1 MNPKQGQGL
10 SYVTRESGQLHYATN
25 PSLSGANCQSSFR
38 LPAGEWWRVDLVSA
52 QVDPSAAGAAVIFS
66 LRASSSGVQLFY
78 ISPMFWL
85 AAAGLEATVN
95 FGVGLDSGTS
105 EEDESR
111 RQSLPDVYLPPESF
125 VVLTAS
131 AAIGSVQLSNPIL
144 IARSAAPMK
153 Q

>member
-25 PSLSGANCQSSFR
+25 PSLAGALCQTSFR

-66 LRASSSGVQLFY
+66 LRAVSSGVQLFY
-78 ISPMFWL
+78 IGPMSWL
-85 AAAGLEATVN
+85 TAGGLEATVN
-95 FGVGLDSGTS
+95 FGVGLDSGTA
-105 EEDESR
+105 ENDETR
-111 RQSLPDVYLPPESF
+111 RQALPDVYLPPETF
-125 VVLTAS
+125 IVMEAS
-131 AAIGSVQLSNPIL
+131 AAVGTVQLSNPIL